1 MSQKREQRATSG
13 DESQTESSGRPIQD
27 SRFFVTKL
35 SDVNLIQNV
44 EGELAE
50 IQVSSAR
57 C

>member
-1 MSQKREQRATSG
+1 MSQKRDQRATSG
-13 DESQTESSGRPIQD
+13 DESQTESFGRPIQN